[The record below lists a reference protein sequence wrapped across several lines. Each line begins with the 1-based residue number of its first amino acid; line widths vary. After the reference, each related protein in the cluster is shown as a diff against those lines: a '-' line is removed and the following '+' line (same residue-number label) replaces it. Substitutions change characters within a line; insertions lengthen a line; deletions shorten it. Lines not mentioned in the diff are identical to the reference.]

1 MVLSSRDTIL
11 SPGNLYELMRSEK
24 VELAEF
30 VPALMRPLL
39 QYVQETRQTFDFM
52 RVFICGSDAL
62 YAEEYKTLRKFCSA
76 DARVI
81 NSYGLTEATIDNII
95 FESSA
100 ADVHL
105 NGFAPIGRPFAGV
118 RAYLLDSQL
127 QPVPVGVAGELYV
140 GGDCVARGYLKRPD
154 LTATRFLPNPFADGA
169 GARLYH
175 TGDLARF
182 LADGNVEFLG
192 RKDEQV
198 KVRGYRIELGEI
210 EATLKRHTRVR
221 DAIVFTAK
229 HGNGTQRGETRLV
242 AYVVVEGD
250 NLGSKQLREFLAE
263 SLSEQ
268 MIPSAFVLL
277 DAIPVT
283 PNGKIDRRALPPP
296 DFSADFSVSDTVQ
309 TEDVPRTG
317 AECILAGIWSELL
330 KLERVGLRDNFFH
343 LGGDSILSI
352 QVVARARQSGLLLT
366 PRQIFEHPTLA
377 ALASVAET
385 ISQTIDKQ
393 GDQQGRITG
402 HVSLI
407 PIQRWFFEQNFPTP
421 AHWNMSLLLE
431 TNERLD
437 TSLVEKTLAHL
448 LEHHDALRLRFA
460 KEGSGEDS
468 GWQQSIADSEE
479 PLQCVRRVD
488 LSGVTEE
495 EQHSA
500 IEAAAEE
507 AQRGLNLGNGPLVRV
522 VLFDL
527 GAGGQHLLFVVH

>member
-1 MVLSSRDTIL
+1 MKSTKSC
-11 SPGNLYELMRSEK
+11 
-24 VELAEF
+24 A
-30 VPALMRPLL
+30 
-39 QYVQETRQTFDFM
+39 
-52 RVFICGSDAL
+52 
-62 YAEEYKTLRKFCSA
+62 KFCGA
-76 DARVI
+76 DVRVI

-154 LTATRFLPNPFADGA
+154 LTATRFLPNPFADGP

-221 DAIVFTAK
+221 DAIVVTAN
-229 HGNGTQRGETRLV
+229 HSNGTQRGETRLV
-242 AYVVVEGD
+242 AYIVVGGED
-250 NLGSKQLREFLAE
+250 KLGSKQLREFLAE

-268 MIPSAFVLL
+268 MIPSAFVFL

-309 TEDVPRTG
+309 TEYMPRTE
-317 AECILAGIWSELL
+317 AECILSDIWSELL

-377 ALASVAET
+377 ALASLAET
-385 ISQTIDKQ
+385 ISQTTDE
-393 GDQQGRITG
+393 QGRITG
-402 HVSLI
+402 HVSLT
-407 PIQRWFFEQNFPTP
+407 PIQRWFFEQNFPAP

-437 TSLVEKTLAHL
+437 TSLVEQTLAHL
-448 LEHHDALRLRFA
+448 LEHHDALRLRFVR
-460 KEGSGEDS
+460 EEN

-488 LSGVTEE
+488 LSGVTAE
-495 EQHSA
+495 EQRSA
-500 IEAAAEE
+500 IEAAAEQ
-507 AQRGLNLGNGPLVRV
+507 AQRRTRARQRATGPCRAVRSGCRRPASIV
-522 VLFDL
+522 C
-527 GAGGQHLLFVVH
+527 GPSSRY